1 MSQNKFMVLK
11 KTMKKM
17 MMKEM
22 EMMTRMKKR
31 KKRKKKKNTVIMV
44 LKVLVSTIKNLTI
57 NQNGEVRMRF
67 LISRLVIDSS

>member
-17 MMKEM
+17 RMKEM

-31 KKRKKKKNTVIMV
+31 KKRKKKNTVIMV

>member
-1 MSQNKFMVLK
+1 MSQNKYMVLK

-17 MMKEM
+17 RMK

-44 LKVLVSTIKNLTI
+44 LKVLVSTIKNLMI